1 MDWPTQIAER
11 RIREAMERGRFGDSP
26 LRGTKLVFKMNPYV
40 PEELRLAYK
49 LLKDAGFLPREMELR
64 KEIWTLKEMLRTIDD
79 EKERTRVV
87 DQINDRVLRLNMLW
101 KRSFSNEDRQV
112 YGQKLRGKLA

>member
-11 RIREAMERGRFGDSP
+11 RIREAMERGRFDDSP
-26 LRGTKLVFKMNPYV
+26 LKGTKLVFKMNPYV

-64 KEIWTLKEMLRTIDD
+64 KEIWTLKEMLCTIDD
-79 EKERTRVV
+79 ERERTRVA
-87 DQINDRVLRLNMLW
+87 DQINDRVLRLNVLW
-101 KRSFSNEDRQV
+101 ERSFSNEDRQV
-112 YGQKLRGKLA
+112 YGQKLLGKLA

>member
-11 RIREAMERGRFGDSP
+11 RIREAMERGRFNDSP
-26 LRGTKLVFKMNPYV
+26 LKGTKLVFKTNPYV

-101 KRSFSNEDRQV
+101 KRSFSNEDRHV
-112 YGQKLRGKLA
+112 YGQKLRAKLA